1 MPRLR
6 LSAVLVLAG
15 STLAGPALAFDASTS
30 LHSGVIV
37 SIDTAAH
44 KLRLREMGPWK
55 SEATKPVTRSIDFG
69 PDTKF
74 EMVTRA
80 QGANPQSWIGGYVE
94 SALAPSAVR
103 PDDFATVPVER
114 NHKGTETA
122 TVQVVRP
129 VGPKG

>member
-1 MPRLR
+1 MTRLL

-15 STLAGPALAFDASTS
+15 STLASPALASDAPTS

-44 KLRLREMGPWK
+44 ELRLQEMGPWK
-55 SEATKPVTRSIDFG
+55 SEATKPVTSSIGFG
-69 PDTKF
+69 PDTEF

-80 QGANPQSWIGGYVE
+80 QGANPQGWIGGYVE
-94 SALAPSAVR
+94 SALAPSGVR
-103 PDDFATVPVER
+103 PGDFATVTVER
-114 NHKGTETA
+114 DHRGPEA
-122 TVQVVRP
+122 AMVQVVRP